1 MYILYLVPETEV
13 ARELYTAAAN
23 AYESK
28 PYGERDAGFDLY
40 SAAGTVSE
48 SASAPTR
55 LSQQVT
61 AAFYDDARGHYRAF
75 YMLPRSSFPHTL
87 RLTNGVGLIDAGYR
101 GQIRASLV
109 GSAEIEANRRIVQ
122 LATPDLLPWDRVI
135 VVDTIPGGP
144 TARGAGG
151 FGSTGAGAVS
161 GEPVHSYFT

>member
-1 MYILYLVPETEV
+1 MYILYLVPETTE
-13 ARELYTAAAN
+13 ARENYMAAAN

-48 SASAPTR
+48 SAPTR
-55 LSQQVT
+55 LSQQVI
-61 AAFYDDARGHYRAF
+61 AAFYDDARGHFRAF

-101 GQIRASLV
+101 GLIRASLV
-109 GSAEIEANRRIVQ
+109 GSAEIEENRRIVQ

-135 VVDTIPGGP
+135 VVDAIPGGP
-144 TARGAGG
+144 TARGTGV
-151 FGSTGAGAVS
+151 FGSTGAGAIS
-161 GEPVHSYFT
+161 GEPVMSYFT